1 MTVARTVTNVPQ
13 QEPNVPRIG
22 NWPMSIHPFDQ
33 LVQLDETDIRL
44 DCAALQL
51 ARDAYP
57 HLDVVGYCQQL
68 DDIARTVADV
78 RPGLSA
84 PLRYEAM
91 HEVLVGHYGFR
102 GNRENYYSPD
112 NSYLNRVVDAR
123 RGLPITLSLLWIEV
137 ARRLKW
143 PVGGIGLP
151 GHFVLRLDDPERF
164 IVADP
169 YHDGRSLSLDDC
181 QQIVKRHSEGKA
193 VFSNDLLKP
202 IGTRAI
208 LARVLNNLRTVY
220 QANGNLLRLRDVVQ
234 RCYALAPD
242 DTALLFE
249 LALIHQRLG
258 DYDRARFL
266 LSGCEGGVDDESE
279 AAIVRNAQLRLT
291 LFLGSEN

>member
-1 MTVARTVTNVPQ
+1 MK
-13 QEPNVPRIG
+13 
-22 NWPMSIHPFDQ
+22 IHPFDQ
-33 LVQLDETDIRL
+33 LVQLEDDDIRL
-44 DCAALQL
+44 DCAALQI

-57 HLDVVGYCQQL
+57 HRDLIGYCQQL
-68 DDIARTVADV
+68 DEVARTVADV

-102 GNRENYYSPD
+102 GNRENYYTPD
-112 NSYLNRVVDAR
+112 NSYLNRVLDEKL
-123 RGLPITLSLLWIEV
+123 GLPITLSLVWIEV

-143 PVGGIGLP
+143 PVGGVGLP

-193 VFSNDLLKP
+193 VFSNELLKP

-208 LARVLNNLRTVY
+208 LARVLNNLRTIY
-220 QANGNLLRLRDVVQ
+220 QSDGNLLRLRDVVQ
-234 RCYALAPD
+234 RCFALDPEN
-242 DTALLFE
+242 TGLLYE
-249 LALIHQRLG
+249 LALIYLRLG
-258 DYDRARFL
+258 DFDQARLL
-266 LSGCEGGVDDESE
+266 LSGCQAATEDEDQ
-279 AAIVRNAQLRLT
+279 AIIVHNTRLRMNL
-291 LFLGSEN
+291 LIGSDN

>member
-1 MTVARTVTNVPQ
+1 M
-13 QEPNVPRIG
+13 PRIG
-22 NWPMSIHPFDQ
+22 NWPMSIHAFDQ
-33 LVQLDETDIRL
+33 LMQLDEDDIRL

-57 HLDVVGYCQQL
+57 HLDVLGYCQQL
-68 DDIARTVADV
+68 DEVARTVADV

-102 GNRENYYSPD
+102 GNRENYYNPD
-112 NSYLNRVVDAR
+112 NSYLNRVLDCK
-123 RGLPITLSLLWIEV
+123 RGLPITLSLVWIEV

-143 PVGGIGLP
+143 PAGGVGLP

-193 VFSNDLLKP
+193 TFSNELLKP

-208 LARVLNNLRTVY
+208 LARVLNNLRSVY
-220 QANGNLLRLRDVVQ
+220 QAEGNLLRLRDVTQ
-234 RCYALAPD
+234 RCFALD
-242 DTALLFE
+242 RENTGLLYE
-249 LALIHQRLG
+249 LALIHMRLG
-258 DYDRARFL
+258 NFDQARL
-266 LSGCEGGVDDESE
+266 LLDGCQAGIDDEDQ
-279 AAIVRNAQLRLT
+279 ANLVLNTRVRMNLLI
-291 LFLGSEN
+291 GSDN